1 MSVQISKTS
10 NGLTVITDEMPHIET
25 AAMGLWIGCGT
36 RHENMHQNGI
46 AHMVEH
52 MLFKGTKKRTAEQIS
67 VESEDRG
74 ADLNAYTSR
83 ERTAYYMHLLK
94 DDVTFGTDMISDMV
108 QNSIFPDA
116 EIKKEREVIGQEIG
130 MYMDT
135 PDEHVF
141 DLMQEVAYPNQSF
154 GAPILGTK
162 EVLGMLERQDMESYV
177 RRQYGTDKMAFI
189 ASGNVDHCKL
199 VEDIEH
205 SFSKLP
211 QQSTLVN
218 EAPEYSGGH
227 HYEVRDLEQAH
238 LVLCFEGI
246 SFTDDD
252 YFAARLLA
260 VLLGG
265 GMSSRLFLEIRENRG
280 LVYSVYAFN
289 QGYSDTGLFGVYAGT
304 GEGSLTELLPVLCEE
319 LHKTKITITEEEL
332 RRAKMQIRAGI
343 LMSRES
349 PYKRANM
356 IARHYLQYQKPLD
369 IFAQIEKL
377 EKVTVE
383 DIKRVAARVFRQKP
397 TVTALGPVSPL
408 EPYDNI
414 CGRFA

>member
-1 MSVQISKTS
+1 MTLNISRTS

-36 RHENMHQNGI
+36 RHENMDQNGI

-67 VESEDRG
+67 VESENRG

-94 DDVTFGTDMISDMV
+94 DDVTFAADMISDMV
-108 QNSIFPDA
+108 QNSTFPDE
-116 EIKKEREVIGQEIG
+116 EIKKEREVIAQEIG

-141 DLMQEVAYPNQSF
+141 DLMQEVAYPDQSF
-154 GAPILGTK
+154 GAPILGIK
-162 EVLGMLERQDMESYV
+162 EVLGKLEKQDMDAYV
-177 RRQYGTDKMAFI
+177 KRQYGTDNMAFI
-189 ASGNVDHCKL
+189 ASGNVDHQKM
-199 VEDIEH
+199 VDDIEK
-205 SFSKLP
+205 SFSTLP
-211 QQSTLVN
+211 QKSTLID
-218 EAPEYSGGH
+218 AKPDYRGGH
-227 HYEVRDLEQAH
+227 HYEVRELEQAH
-238 LVLCFEGI
+238 LVLSFEGV
-246 SFTDDD
+246 SLTDED

-304 GEGSLTELLPVLCEE
+304 GESSLTELLPVLCEE
-319 LHKTKITITEEEL
+319 LHKTKTLITEEEL
-332 RRAKMQIRAGI
+332 KRAKMQIRAAI

-369 IFAQIEKL
+369 IFEQIEKL
-377 EKVTVE
+377 EKVTVD
-383 DIKRVAARVFRQKP
+383 DIKRVASRIFKGKP
-397 TVTALGPVSPL
+397 TVTALGPVGSL
-408 EPYDNI
+408 ETYNNI